1 MKNILK
7 NKDSSHMTIG
17 LNVFSLI
24 TAVLLYGHIAGL
36 LTWWAL
42 PITIFTCLI
51 AYGSEIQPRKNSTNI
66 KF

>member
-1 MKNILK
+1 
-7 NKDSSHMTIG
+7 MTIG

-24 TAVLLYGHIAGL
+24 TAVLVYAHVAGL

-42 PITIFTCLI
+42 PVTIFTCLI